1 MAIVYSYPG
10 ASPTL
15 SDTVLGTQFD
25 YDGNPTKSFLIADI
39 VNLVANTTVSN
50 STAVPF
56 DQAALNT
63 LYPNAM
69 IGFKVQCVNLA
80 SPKIYEKTALSVS
93 GPFTTWV
100 SYKITLV
107 A

>member
-10 ASPTL
+10 ATPTI

-50 STAVPF
+50 LTGSDFTLS
-56 DQAALNT
+56 ALNST
-63 LYPNAM
+63 YPNAM
-69 IGFKVQCVNLA
+69 IGFKVQCPDSNVL
-80 SPKIYEKTALSVS
+80 KIYEKGTGTDWLVY
-93 GPFTTWV
+93 P
-100 SYKITLV
+100 ITLV
-107 A
+107 T

>member
-10 ASPTL
+10 ATPTI

-50 STAVPF
+50 STAV
-56 DQAALNT
+56 ALSLVALNAA
-63 LYPNAM
+63 YPSAM
-69 IGFKVQCVNLA
+69 IGFKVQCANPSVL
-80 SPKIYEKTALSVS
+80 KIYEKTSTA
-93 GPFTTWV
+93 WV
-100 SYKITLV
+100 SYTIAIVT
-107 A
+107 

>member
-10 ASPTL
+10 ATPTI

-50 STAVPF
+50 STAVTLSL
-56 DQAALNT
+56 AALNAT
-63 LYPNAM
+63 YPSAM
-69 IGFKVQCVNLA
+69 IGFKVQCTNNAVL
-80 SPKIYEKTALSVS
+80 KIYEKTSTA
-93 GPFTTWV
+93 WV
-100 SYKITLV
+100 SYTIAIVT
-107 A
+107 

>member
-10 ASPTL
+10 ATPTI

-25 YDGNPTKSFLIADI
+25 YDGNPTKSFLISEI

-50 STAVPF
+50 STAVPL

-69 IGFKVQCVNLA
+69 IGFKVQCANLA
-80 SPKIYEKTALSVS
+80 VLKIYEKTSTA
-93 GPFTTWV
+93 WV
-100 SYKITLV
+100 SYTIAIVT
-107 A
+107 

>member
-1 MAIVYSYPG
+1 MAIVYSYPEG
-10 ASPTL
+10 IPTL
-15 SDTVLGTQFD
+15 SDTLLGTQFD
-25 YDGNPTKSFLIADI
+25 YESPATKSFSIADI
-39 VNLVANTTVSN
+39 VNLIATTTVSN
-50 STAVPF
+50 STAVALN
-56 DQAALNT
+56 QATLNT

-69 IGFKVQCVNLA
+69 IGFKVQCVNLM

-100 SYKITLV
+100 SYNITLV

>member
-10 ASPTL
+10 ATPTI

-50 STAVPF
+50 LTGSDF
-56 DQAALNT
+56 DLATLNLT
-63 LYPNAM
+63 FPNAM
-69 IGFKVQCVNLA
+69 IGFKVQCPDPNVL
-80 SPKIYEKTALSVS
+80 KIYEKGTGTDWLVY
-93 GPFTTWV
+93 P
-100 SYKITLV
+100 ITLV
-107 A
+107 T